1 MRSSILLVL
10 LALLEPAS
18 CLLVGSPALRAVAAI
33 QEQTGVDIPIRSM
46 MVEPLGAIA
55 TRIAVGS
62 AEVETPPDDAGPES
76 RSWLSRFRSKR

>member
-1 MRSSILLVL
+1 MIDVDANDSFLDVGGHSLL
-10 LALLEPAS
+10 
-18 CLLVGSPALRAVAAI
+18 ALRAVAAI

-62 AEVETPPDDAGPES
+62 GEVETPPDDAGPES